1 MRGARGTR
9 SRAFLALAVAL
20 PLAACGRDLDRPVPV
35 PWDKV
40 ACDHCGMLVGEPRH
54 AAELVTPSGDVE
66 FFDDPGCLFRYVA
79 ERSPA
84 VAHLWF
90 RGGEGED
97 AWLSDGA
104 VAFATGAT
112 TPMGSGLAAVPAG
125 TPGALSLPDARA
137 RALAGGRP

>member
-1 MRGARGTR
+1 MRRIRGPR
-9 SRAFLALAVAL
+9 WGGLLALAAAL

-54 AAELVTPSGDVE
+54 AAELVTRSGDVE
-66 FFDDPGCLFRYVA
+66 FFDDPGCLFRYEA

-97 AWLSDGA
+97 AWLSGRG

-112 TPMGSGLAAVPAG
+112 TPMGSGLVAVPAG

-137 RALAGGRP
+137 RALSGGRP